1 MRHAQVGAFGA
12 GQCDQALAQAT
23 VGGNELMV
31 ARPPVMEH
39 GGLDAGRRGQRA
51 RGYEDRDL
59 WVFPALAALGVAKAR
74 VRSAVCYS

>member
-1 MRHAQVGAFGA
+1 MGAFA
-12 GQCDQALAQAT
+12 TGQCDQALAQAT
-23 VGGNELMV
+23 VGGNELKV

-59 WVFPALAALGVAKAR
+59 WVFPALAALGAAKAR
-74 VRSAVCYS
+74 VLSAVCYS